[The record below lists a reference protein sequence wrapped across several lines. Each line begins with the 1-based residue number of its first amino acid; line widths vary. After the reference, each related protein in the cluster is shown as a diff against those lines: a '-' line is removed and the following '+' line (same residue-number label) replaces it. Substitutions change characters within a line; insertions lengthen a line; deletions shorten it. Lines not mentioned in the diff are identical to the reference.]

1 MSNQWKQI
9 QINELDKGYGKASYA
24 KIIDNEQ
31 GLQIDLVFD
40 NSTQIQFLFE
50 TSVLSY
56 NVCDEGRRLKTLD
69 FLTNQYGPE
78 FITGSPVYM
87 VENSEYLNWFHME
100 CYNIFSDH
108 PIYHYVFL
116 TLNDIV
122 DVLTTYAP
130 KIRFAN

>member
-9 QINELDKGYGKASYA
+9 QINELDKGYGKANYA

-100 CYNIFSDH
+100 CYNIFQIIPYIIMS
-108 PIYHYVFL
+108 F
-116 TLNDIV
+116 
-122 DVLTTYAP
+122 
-130 KIRFAN
+130 